1 MVCGA
6 HRFLSYIPIG
16 RVKDIEFDLQ
26 APMAADS
33 AKSLRWI
40 ARLKCERTQW
50 LPRSEMI
57 MFLHK
62 PYICFKH
69 SSLSLLS
76 IHRSSIILFC
86 IWLWRSV
93 FARPPSQTCVS
104 KIMSSLVF
112 NCWRSINHISF
123 LSLVSSSGDKST
135 RVFADAACLVGS
147 LPIRWASSLLLASR
161 TVNFPHREETGREG
175 GSHAV
180 AIWSGTNRLLSWHL
194 QRQMLQ
200 HHFTLSMCSVLA

>member
-1 MVCGA
+1 
-6 HRFLSYIPIG
+6 
-16 RVKDIEFDLQ
+16 
-26 APMAADS
+26 
-33 AKSLRWI
+33 
-40 ARLKCERTQW
+40 
-50 LPRSEMI
+50 